1 MLRSGMV
8 ILQRVEHKAD
18 AIGSQH
24 GQEIMTA
31 IEAVPRQATLAE
43 YVGAVE
49 PQLGMFKKYL

>member
-1 MLRSGMV
+1 MLRCGMV
-8 ILQRVEHKAD
+8 ILQRVEHKTD

-43 YVGAVE
+43 YVGAIKPELDV
-49 PQLGMFKKYL
+49 LKKD